1 MSQRGRV
8 EPEGT
13 QAEAFACIRDAFVQA
28 GRLSG
33 HRGGSDRQLSM
44 MYSQDGRLKLV
55 LSQQTPSGDDGAKCC
70 SSTAAQVASTLVHSH
85 SLCKVASVVADVEV
99 RV

>member
-1 MSQRGRV
+1 MSGGRV
-8 EPEGT
+8 ETEGT

-44 MYSQDGRLKLV
+44 MYSQDGRLQLV
-55 LSQQTPSGDDGAKCC
+55 LSEQSVDDGAKCC
-70 SSTAAQVASTLVHSH
+70 
-85 SLCKVASVVADVEV
+85 LCKVASVVADVEV

>member
-1 MSQRGRV
+1 MSQGGRV
-8 EPEGT
+8 EAEGS

-28 GRLSG
+28 GRVSG

-44 MYSQDGRLKLV
+44 MYRQDGRLQLV
-55 LSQQTPSGDDGAKCC
+55 LSQQSGDDGAKCC
-70 SSTAAQVASTLVHSH
+70 SSTAAEVASTLVHAH